1 VPFRDIIRHRAPGA
15 PGAPSG
21 HRRIVELLSRSV
33 ARDTLP
39 PSLIFAG
46 PSGAATRATAIALA
60 QALNCANPVSDS
72 NGQAAPGAPDTRDA
86 CGECPSCLRI
96 ARGVHPDILLVEPGE
111 NGTIRIE
118 QVRELVDRAAYRP
131 FEGRRRVVIVD
142 DADLL
147 VPAAQNALLKTLEEP
162 PSSSVFILVTS
173 RPDMLLATVR
183 SRCVRLTFAASA
195 EPEVDVDARQI
206 AERVLH
212 QAASGPDTKRLEG
225 AKDLLTGTGAG
236 GAADREQVAA
246 HLQAMASL
254 LRDIAAIGA
263 RAGDA
268 ALVNREAKPSLD
280 RLAPAYPGDRA
291 VKAFDAVDR
300 ALEAIERNAGVKVVA
315 DWLVLQL

>member
-1 VPFRDIIRHRAPGA
+1 VPLRDIIRDRARG
-15 PGAPSG
+15 G

-46 PSGAATRATAIALA
+46 PSGAGTRATAIALA

-72 NGQAAPGAPDTRDA
+72 RGAAPAGPDTRDA

-96 ARGVHPDILLVEPGE
+96 ARGVHPDILLVEPGD

-118 QVRELVDRAAYRP
+118 QVRELVDRANYRP

-142 DADLL
+142 EADAL

-162 PSSSVFILVTS
+162 PASSVFILVTS

-195 EPEVDVDARQI
+195 EPESDADARQV
-206 AERVLH
+206 AERVLQH
-212 QAASGPDTKRLEG
+212 AASGPDTKRLEG

-236 GAADREQVAA
+236 GAADREQVAT

-254 LRDIAAIGA
+254 LRDLAAISA
-263 RAGDA
+263 RTGDA
-268 ALVNREAKPSLD
+268 ADDPALVNRDAKPSLD